1 MEEGKE
7 ETFDTGKGWLHT
19 DELMLSDC
27 GAGEDS

>member
-7 ETFDTGKGWLHT
+7 EAFNTGKDWLHT